1 MIKTINGGTGISVS
15 GASTNW
21 PSFYNSTAASGNT
34 LIGQMRYNGSTQTT
48 EVYDGAC
55 WMPLTPAYPMIELS
69 GEVQTILNWAKAKM
83 VEESRLK
90 QLATQYP
97 SLKDALDQL
106 EHAQEQVR
114 IVEALVTT

>member
-1 MIKTINGGTGISVS
+1 MIKSINAGTGITVT

-21 PSFYNSTAASGNT
+21 PSFYNNTAASGNT
-34 LIGQMRYNGSTQTT
+34 LIGQMRYNGSNQTT
-48 EVYDGAC
+48 EVYDGAS
-55 WMPLTPAYPMIELS
+55 WLSMTPAYPMIELS

-83 VEESRLK
+83 VEELRLK
-90 QLATQYP
+90 QLATRHS
-97 SLKDALDQL
+97 SLQDALDQL